1 MTDVSKKDEA
11 EEQKALDILES
22 NFKEC
27 LQHLHR
33 YITLTLVIALIYL
46 AVVISPQALEVPGI
60 PVTVEGEF
68 ALALLAVLY
77 VAVGAMA
84 TYVAERANAIAAII
98 GSERQIRFKALILH
112 PSIGTTTVP
121 IVRLLVSFVPASI
134 FTAHLAYVGYKA
146 SNGGVFV
153 PIIFFLSVGI
163 TLWHLL
169 PVGKGLRGDSKA

>member
-1 MTDVSKKDEA
+1 MTDDSKTDEK
-11 EEQKALDILES
+11 EEQEALDILES
-22 NFKEC
+22 NFKDC

-46 AVVISPQALEVPGI
+46 AVIISLQALEVPGV
-60 PVTVEGEF
+60 PVKVEGEF
-68 ALALLAVLY
+68 AFALLAVLY

-84 TYVAERANAIAAII
+84 TYVAERANAIAQII
-98 GSERQIRFKALILH
+98 HAERRIRFKALVLH

-134 FTAHLAYVGYKA
+134 FTAHLAYVGFEA
-146 SNGGVFV
+146 SNGGVFL
-153 PIIFFLSVGI
+153 PIIFFLSVGV

-169 PVGKGLRGDSKA
+169 PVGKGLRAGSPA